1 MAAPPHKTLSL
12 SPLFTLRF
20 LQFCNIFR
28 VSRGCSRGNVAGVT
42 CFSSGKL
49 WPGQEIG
56 NLELIYLLQS
66 QIVSYM
72 YILKGPQQ
80 EIAYNLAIFK
90 GVHLTCILKP
100 LSSKKLMDSL
110 ISTDH
115 SYRRWMS
122 RWLAMQG
129 NRGLSSLC
137 GETVTAENFR
147 TFFSRTAKI
156 TRRTAK
162 TRLQQKGAQSLLQD
176 NFFPCEKRLTFINRF
191 NTLPLNDLFFD
202 L

>member
-1 MAAPPHKTLSL
+1 MAAPPHKTLSPF
-12 SPLFTLRF
+12 SIIYAPIFAI
-20 LQFCNIFR
+20 LQFYR

-42 CFSSGKL
+42 CFSSGEL

-56 NLELIYLLQS
+56 NPELIYLLQS

-72 YILKGPQQ
+72 YILKGPQKGMS
-80 EIAYNLAIFK
+80 YNLSIFK
-90 GVHLTCILKP
+90 EVHLTCILKP
-100 LSSKKLMDSL
+100 LSSKMLTDSL
-110 ISTDH
+110 KSADH

-122 RWLAMQG
+122 RWMAMQG

-162 TRLQQKGAQSLLQD
+162 PRL
-176 NFFPCEKRLTFINRF
+176 
-191 NTLPLNDLFFD
+191 
-202 L
+202 